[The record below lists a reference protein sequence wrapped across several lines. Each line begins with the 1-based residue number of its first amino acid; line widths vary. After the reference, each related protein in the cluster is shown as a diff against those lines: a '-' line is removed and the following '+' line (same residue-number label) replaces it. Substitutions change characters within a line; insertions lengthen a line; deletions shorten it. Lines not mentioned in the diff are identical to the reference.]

1 MNRHVK
7 VSFCVEYDDSEI
19 TAEKISV
26 HLQEYIDNSIFM
38 LSVQH
43 PVNGDYFKK
52 CTACSISNFQIE
64 SDE

>member
-1 MNRHVK
+1 MNRRAK
-7 VSFCVEYDDSEI
+7 FSFCVEYDDSEI

-26 HLQEYIDNSIFM
+26 QLQEYIDNSIFM

-43 PVNGDYFKK
+43 PVNGDYFEK
-52 CTACSISNFQIE
+52 CTSCSISNFQIE